1 MKEKQVLGAALLLTA
16 ALTLFIFFI
25 LLSTPQPDVRK
36 MPDQD
41 QIVAGYEINY
51 YAGVGMKILIGLS
64 ILGMAFL
71 SLFACTH
78 KPKPAGRS
86 Q

>member
-1 MKEKQVLGAALLLTA
+1 MRAALLLTA

-36 MPDQD
+36 MPDQN
-41 QIVAGYEINY
+41 QIVAGYEFNY
-51 YAGVGMKILIGLS
+51 YANVIMKILIGLS

-71 SLFACTH
+71 SLFGTH
-78 KPKPAGRS
+78 KTAGRL